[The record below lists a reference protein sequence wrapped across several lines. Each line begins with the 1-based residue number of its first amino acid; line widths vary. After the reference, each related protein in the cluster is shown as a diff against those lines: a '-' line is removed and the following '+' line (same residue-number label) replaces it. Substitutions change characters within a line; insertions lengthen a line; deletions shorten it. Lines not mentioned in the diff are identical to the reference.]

1 MSFHRIGER
10 AGERGNGERGYYWCA
25 TVAYILY
32 PLSALSLMCES
43 GKVEEEEEEEEEEGL
58 SFKDNAPLFL
68 PFSFRPIPL
77 YLFPHCSFPL
87 LPSFPPLV
95 QHQSNVRSCLSGGG
109 GQGRRKDNRAS
120 AAVQTV
126 NIGTFSILL
135 LFCYIRS
142 GEASLNG
149 GRFCCSVFGGLHY
162 CEVLVLFVVFTSSI
176 TNIFFVL

>member
-1 MSFHRIGER
+1 MCHTQTGEE
-10 AGERGNGERGYYWCA
+10 GEYNTHSVFPQNWRESWREGNGERGYYWCA
-25 TVAYILY
+25 TVAYILH

-43 GKVEEEEEEEEEEGL
+43 VKVEEEEEEEEGCH
-58 SFKDNAPLFL
+58 SRTMRH
-68 PFSFRPIPL
+68 FSS
-77 YLFPHCSFPL
+77 LFPFAPFLSISSPIAVS
-87 LPSFPPLV
+87 PSFPPLV

-149 GRFCCSVFGGLHY
+149 GRFCCSFCFWRSTIL
-162 CEVLVLFVVFTSSI
+162 
-176 TNIFFVL
+176 

>member
-1 MSFHRIGER
+1 MRESILGRISFLRTMHPTHPTLSDPNVPYADGGERGNITHIVSFHRIGER
-10 AGERGNGERGYYWCA
+10 VGERGNGERGYYWCA

-43 GKVEEEEEEEEEEGL
+43 GKVEEEEEEEGL

-109 GQGRRKDNRAS
+109 GQGRR
-120 AAVQTV
+120 
-126 NIGTFSILL
+126 G
-135 LFCYIRS
+135 
-142 GEASLNG
+142 GG
-149 GRFCCSVFGGLHY
+149 GRATARVPPCKV
-162 CEVLVLFVVFTSSI
+162 
-176 TNIFFVL
+176 